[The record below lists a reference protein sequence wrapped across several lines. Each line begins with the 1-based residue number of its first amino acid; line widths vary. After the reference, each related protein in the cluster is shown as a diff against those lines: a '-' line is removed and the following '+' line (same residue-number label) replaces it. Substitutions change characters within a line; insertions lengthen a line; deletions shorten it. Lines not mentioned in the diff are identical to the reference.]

1 MKALDL
7 FWLIRLG
14 CTWTISHW
22 GRTSKSLYEEPLD
35 LGLPELSVPPEV
47 PEVLCLKKLL
57 ELGFT

>member
-14 CTWTISHW
+14 RTEWTISHW

-35 LGLPELSVPPEV
+35 LGLPELSVPPKFYA
-47 PEVLCLKKLL
+47 LKN
-57 ELGFT
+57 F